1 MINKKGNVTA
11 NARFSDGAVAELRL
25 EISLDK
31 ECRLWQIRLMES
43 EENVTCFRET
53 DLYKAMQALR
63 KHLEAKGGQLL
74 CAGARPDVVP
84 SGMSRDMG
92 GGRKAYVIQLGKQAT
107 EFVDIF
113 AYAEPAAVGTVQQ
126 QREFVEAWWA
136 SLDAKL
142 PSPRFRRESKSR
154 ILTWFKN
161 LFSKS
166 R

>member
-1 MINKKGNVTA
+1 MTNKKGNIIA
-11 NARFSDGAVAELRL
+11 SARFSDGAVAELRL

-31 ECRLWQIRLMES
+31 ERRLWQIRLMEP
-43 EENVTCFRET
+43 EKNVTCFRET

-63 KHLEAKGGQLL
+63 EHLEAKGGQLL

-107 EFVDIF
+107 EIVDIF

-126 QREFVEAWWA
+126 QQKFVEAWWA
-136 SLDAKL
+136 SLDAQRYR
-142 PSPRFRRESKSR
+142 PRLRRESKSR
-154 ILTWFKN
+154 LLTWFEN

>member
-1 MINKKGNVTA
+1 MMNKTENITA
-11 NARFSDGAVAELRL
+11 NARFSDGTIAELRL
-25 EISLDK
+25 EISLDQ
-31 ECRLWQIRLMES
+31 ECGLCQIRLVGS

-63 KHLEAKGGQLL
+63 GGLEAKGGQLL

-84 SGMSRDMG
+84 SGMSRNVG
-92 GGRKAYVIQLGKQAT
+92 GGREAYVVQLGKQAT

-113 AYAEPAAVGTVQQ
+113 AYAEPAVVGTVRQQ
-126 QREFVEAWWA
+126 HEFVEAWRA
-136 SLDAKL
+136 SLHAKL
-142 PSPRFRRESKSR
+142 PSPRLRRESNSR
-154 ILTWFKN
+154 IVTWFEN

>member
-1 MINKKGNVTA
+1 MNKTENITA
-11 NARFSDGAVAELRL
+11 NARFSEGAVAELRL
-25 EISLDK
+25 EISIDK
-31 ECRLWQIRLMES
+31 ECRLWQIRLLES
-43 EENVTCFRET
+43 EENETSFRET

-92 GGRKAYVIQLGKQAT
+92 GGRRAYVIQLGKQAT
-107 EFVDIF
+107 ELVDIF
-113 AYAEPAAVGTVQQ
+113 AYADPAAVGTVQQ

-136 SLDAKL
+136 SLHAKL
-142 PSPRFRRESKSR
+142 PSPKLRRESNSR
-154 ILTWFKN
+154 IVTWFKN